1 MRGCFFVIIIY
12 SMNNIE
18 SVYLNILR
26 GVKNNLTNII
36 HYIQPNINIGDV
48 LSTTIALFALLYTI
62 HSTRDS
68 QRKSVLPYLTLE
80 QIGSTVKV
88 DGIGTSATV
97 VDITSDYKV
106 RVTKNKELK
115 GIEVWGEEERRLIL
129 SEKSEGKGV
138 WSYGSINLP
147 RSFKLINTGKN
158 TAISFSLIVGNKS
171 TYAKNIAVNEEKIIS
186 VLLEDENSTFNLLIK
201 FKDIYGNQ
209 YKEKIEFY
217 KGRMFLHLDLKRVR
231 FSKTKSLLMKWES
244 RLKIRKQARNQK
256 KLDK

>member
-1 MRGCFFVIIIY
+1 MYALTTMG
-12 SMNNIE
+12 NLIE
-18 SVYLNILR
+18 LKINFGDILSV
-26 GVKNNLTNII
+26 V
-36 HYIQPNINIGDV
+36 
-48 LSTTIALFALLYTI
+48 IALLALLYTI

-97 VDITSDYKV
+97 VDVTSDYKV

-217 KGRMFLHLDLKRVR
+217 KGRLFLHLDLKRVR
-231 FSKTKSLLMKWES
+231 FSKTKGLLMKWES

-256 KLDK
+256 NKLDK

>member
-26 GVKNNLTNII
+26 VVKNNLTNII
-36 HYIQPNINIGDV
+36 HYIQPNVNIGDI
-48 LSTTIALFALLYTI
+48 LSTIIALFALLYTI

-88 DGIGTSATV
+88 DGIGSSATV
-97 VDITSDYKV
+97 ADVTSDYKV

-138 WSYGSINLP
+138 WSYGSINFP

-256 KLDK
+256 K

>member
-1 MRGCFFVIIIY
+1 M
-12 SMNNIE
+12 
-18 SVYLNILR
+18 
-26 GVKNNLTNII
+26 
-36 HYIQPNINIGDV
+36 
-48 LSTTIALFALLYTI
+48 
-62 HSTRDS
+62 
-68 QRKSVLPYLTLE
+68 
-80 QIGSTVKV
+80 
-88 DGIGTSATV
+88 
-97 VDITSDYKV
+97 
-106 RVTKNKELK
+106 
-115 GIEVWGEEERRLIL
+115 IL

-158 TAISFSLIVGNKS
+158 MAISFSLIVGNKS

-217 KGRMFLHLDLKRVR
+217 KGRLFLHLDLKRVR
-231 FSKTKSLLMKWES
+231 FSKTKGLLMKWES

-256 KLDK
+256 NKLDK

>member
-1 MRGCFFVIIIY
+1 MYALTTMG
-12 SMNNIE
+12 NLIE
-18 SVYLNILR
+18 LKINFGDILSV
-26 GVKNNLTNII
+26 V
-36 HYIQPNINIGDV
+36 
-48 LSTTIALFALLYTI
+48 IALLALLYTI

-97 VDITSDYKV
+97 VDATSDYKV

-129 SEKSEGKGV
+129 NKKSEGKGV
-138 WSYGSINLP
+138 WSYGSINFP

-186 VLLEDENSTFNLLIK
+186 VLLEDENSTFYLLIK

-217 KGRMFLHLDLKRVR
+217 KGRMFLHLDLKRVG
-231 FSKTKSLLMKWES
+231 FSKTKGLLMKWES

-256 KLDK
+256 NKLDK